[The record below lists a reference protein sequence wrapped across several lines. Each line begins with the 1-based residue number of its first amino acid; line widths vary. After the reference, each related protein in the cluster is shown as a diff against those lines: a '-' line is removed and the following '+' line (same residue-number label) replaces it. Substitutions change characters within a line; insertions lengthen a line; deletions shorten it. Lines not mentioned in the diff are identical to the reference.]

1 MGLAPLSM
9 PLAADVPKATVPLPD
24 RWTFWADTMVGAVAL
39 GNVDVSSFYCV
50 KRLSAFG
57 HGNVTVNLPC
67 GIPSTILRR
76 LWSWRL
82 WAFYGGEPYWCG
94 VPTGLADQDGSAHV
108 QLTLIELP
116 GYLTKRVWD
125 VHPDRR
131 YVNAEQTAIARDIA
145 EPVEDVGV
153 ILSIDPG
160 GGYRRDRTY
169 EFLESDSRGAL
180 LINLAGVLGGPEFR
194 TEYRMNPYSGRPEC
208 VLRIAYPRVG
218 NDGPGLGL
226 TVPGAA
232 LSYRAQWD
240 ADELRT
246 TTFAVGDLPHD
257 AAEGAPRP
265 VAIRTRVQADLP
277 RLDAV
282 DDWPGTVLQSTLT
295 ERANTM
301 AERQA
306 SPALAMTASPPEEL
320 PDIAGYGAGDTVTV
334 RAVTPLIPEGMEI
347 AGRLGQVE
355 VNAAAG
361 VATWT
366 IIGTTPAQVVRESVS
381 DKLERIDSTLAQ
393 VFHAGEMAEVGSPP
407 VEANRVTG
415 RAVSGTWNAAG
426 TGWARVSD
434 FAPMKPNPPVGA
446 MVVIEAMG
454 VLEWRSNDLEV
465 GLSWPGAT
473 GAGQVATA
481 RVEGRS
487 LPVPLSMTA
496 SVIATAVVTAGGQLR
511 AHVSAGIGPDYRV
524 GNMAGGNPD
533 VTTTDPNNMSS
544 GQQNPATPHA
554 HTIGHTH
561 VARANVSNNWALEGD
576 TGGAVGFNQAVETN
590 FNIVARFGGVAVG
603 QQFGMRVT
611 RVTWYGGAA
620 P

>member
-1 MGLAPLSM
+1 
-9 PLAADVPKATVPLPD
+9 
-24 RWTFWADTMVGAVAL
+24 
-39 GNVDVSSFYCV
+39 
-50 KRLSAFG
+50 
-57 HGNVTVNLPC
+57 
-67 GIPSTILRR
+67 
-76 LWSWRL
+76 
-82 WAFYGGEPYWCG
+82 
-94 VPTGLADQDGSAHV
+94 
-108 QLTLIELP
+108 
-116 GYLTKRVWD
+116 
-125 VHPDRR
+125 
-131 YVNAEQTAIARDIA
+131 
-145 EPVEDVGV
+145 
-153 ILSIDPG
+153 
-160 GGYRRDRTY
+160 
-169 EFLESDSRGAL
+169 
-180 LINLAGVLGGPEFR
+180 VLGGPEFR
-194 TEYRMNPYSGRPEC
+194 TEYRMNPYSGLPEC

-218 NDGPGLGL
+218 DDGPGLGL

-232 LSYRAQWD
+232 VSYRAQWD

-265 VAIRTRVQADLP
+265 VAIRTRAQADLP

-306 SPALAMTASPPEEL
+306 APALSMTASPPEEL
-320 PDIAGYGAGDTVTV
+320 PDIASYGAGDTVTV

-366 IIGTTPAQVVRESVS
+366 IIGTTPAQVVRESVN

-426 TGWARVSD
+426 TGWARVSE
-434 FAPMKPNPPVGA
+434 FAPLKPNPPVGA

-473 GAGQVATA
+473 GAGQVASA

-487 LPVPLSMTA
+487 LPFALSMTA
-496 SVIATAVVTAGGQLR
+496 SVVATAVVTGAGQLR
-511 AHVSAGIGPDYRV
+511 AHVSCKIGPDYRFGNMTGGDPSVNVGGGPHNHTTGDQQGQHTHSSAV
-524 GNMAGGNPD
+524 GNA
-533 VTTTDPNNMSS
+533 
-544 GQQNPATPHA
+544 
-554 HTIGHTH
+554 
-561 VARANVSNNWALEGD
+561 SNNWTLEGD
-576 TGGAVGFNQAVETN
+576 TGNAVGFNQAVETN
-590 FNIVARFGGVAVG
+590 LNIVARFGAGAIG

-611 RVTWYGGAA
+611 RVTWYGGAS
-620 P
+620 PTGRREDR